1 MGTHPIFESDFDC
14 LTDEENLI
22 LGDRKMS
29 SKNVPFKASI
39 MIPAK
44 MISCE
49 RPVLAK
55 RLLAKGAL
63 GNQDSKEI
71 IFPSKKTITSTTTS
85 ASFSEDSTSS
95 STSFFHQ

>member
-14 LTDEENLI
+14 LTDGDNLL

-39 MIPAK
+39 MIPAP
-44 MISCE
+44 IPNCE
-49 RPVLAK
+49 RSVLAK

-63 GNQDSKEI
+63 GQDSKEI
-71 IFPSKKTITSTTTS
+71 ILPSKKTITSTTTS

-95 STSFFHQ
+95 STSFVPQ